1 MTHGSADEP
10 GVELEVVW
18 SRKALARLNEIRQY
32 VAADKPEAAAR
43 LAARIVSVV
52 TALRGHPNL
61 GRPGSEPGTRELVIG
76 GTPYIV
82 IYRRGRKRVTV
93 LTVWHGAQK
102 RLYR

>member
-1 MTHGSADEP
+1 VNRGSADEP

-32 VAADKPEAAAR
+32 VAVDKPEAATR
-43 LAARIVSVV
+43 LAARIMSVV

-61 GRPGSEPGTRELVIG
+61 GRLGAEPGTRELVSG

-82 IYRRGRKRVTV
+82 IYRRGRKRVIV
-93 LTVWHGAQK
+93 LTVLHGAQK